1 MAAGLA
7 AQRWR
12 TLSLVFLVPGIL
24 PLLLGLVLYRA
35 SLLLAAGETTGG
47 VVVLLDAA
55 VRMLALAAG
64 VLLGE
69 LLVSRLRP
77 R

>member
-7 AQRWR
+7 SQRWR